1 MASLRIVFFFL
12 ASALATLSV
21 ASPTAAERRD
31 VIETATEDVG
41 ETSLYQRR
49 GTREDAEAIADAI
62 YASAQREAARIE
74 EGSAKVM
81 EELESLLDTS

>member
-62 YASAQREAARIE
+62 YASAQR
-74 EGSAKVM
+74 
-81 EELESLLDTS
+81 